1 MILIDVANEQSTL
14 PVDAA
19 RLRRA
24 VRMVLEDAAVGRA
37 RISLAVV
44 DDPTIQRLNRR
55 YLGHDYATDVLSFN
69 LDGSAGS
76 LEGEV
81 IVSADTA
88 AAAAPRFGWPA
99 EDELLLYVIHG
110 ALHLVGLLDG
120 TASQRRRMRRR
131 ERECLARF
139 GLKPHDEEPPAL
151 ERGDV
156 SPLFQGRCHRQ
167 LPTARN
173 NASKAATSRRT
184 PKCGRAGPEEAT

>member
-1 MILIDVANEQSTL
+1 MIAIDLANEQSTL
-14 PVDAA
+14 PVDGG

-24 VRMVLEDAAVGRA
+24 VQMILKRAAVRHA

-44 DDPTIQRLNRR
+44 DDPTIRRLNRR
-55 YLGHDYATDVLSFN
+55 YLDHDCATDVLSFN
-69 LDGSAGS
+69 LDDSGRG

-88 AAAAPRFGWPA
+88 AAAAPRFGWRP

-120 TASQRRRMRRR
+120 TDDQRDQMRRR

-139 GLKPHDEEPPAL
+139 GLEPHDEGL
-151 ERGDV
+151 ER
-156 SPLFQGRCHRQ
+156 
-167 LPTARN
+167 N
-173 NASKAATSRRT
+173 K
-184 PKCGRAGPEEAT
+184 